1 MGPWSFPILAE
12 ARMAERLLEIE
23 RTRLALAAA
32 TGPAPRGKRERPRPQ
47 SLLEARTLRP
57 ISPLP

>member
-12 ARMAERLLEIE
+12 ARMAERLLDIE

-32 TGPAPRGKRERPRPQ
+32 PVPGPQRERERPRHE